1 METSRDDFVIAV
13 RSALLKKGAQQKFSL
28 LALIIVS
35 IAFLGLETI
44 DARPLNLVRS
54 IVKDTIYRGSQFI
67 SVPSQ
72 IIDSTSKGISFHFN
86 VYEKNKDLKVRI
98 EQLEKLNV
106 DNKYLKSANKQLT
119 KMLEGKNL
127 MQELNVITSRVIID
141 KKSPY
146 IKSLIINKGVN
157 SKIKKGMPV
166 LAKSNFVGRIVETN
180 FFSSR
185 ILLVTDLNSK
195 IPVTVEPNGY
205 QAILSGRGDK
215 LPVLDFL
222 PTNHELKNGNLVYTS
237 GKDGVLLPGIPIGEV
252 KLSNEMVEVKLLTDI
267 NQILYVDVILNKNVI
282 DEETD

>member
-127 MQELNVITSRVIID
+127 MQELNFITSRVIID

-166 LAKSNFVGRIVETN
+166 F
-180 FFSSR
+180 
-185 ILLVTDLNSK
+185 SK
-195 IPVTVEPNGY
+195 I
-205 QAILSGRGDK
+205 K
-215 LPVLDFL
+215 FCW
-222 PTNHELKNGNLVYTS
+222 
-237 GKDGVLLPGIPIGEV
+237 
-252 KLSNEMVEVKLLTDI
+252 
-267 NQILYVDVILNKNVI
+267 
-282 DEETD
+282 